1 MQAIQNSNQ
10 LIDMSIAIQRS
21 DSEFLYQQVI
31 NIVREMQISGA
42 LRAGERL
49 PSLRGLSQ
57 KLSVSIPTVRQAY
70 AELEIQGVI
79 EARPKSGYF
88 MSPQALDARQPMR
101 VKLAQKPLKVK
112 RQTLIEEVFEAIHK
126 PGVVPL
132 GVANPASAHSSD
144 KTLAR
149 IMRQVLSRAGTK
161 AVAYGPMDGFM
172 PLKRQLAMRYLDQ
185 GLQVNPDEVLITNGA
200 QEALA
205 IALQCVAKAGDV
217 IAVESPTYFGVLEL
231 IESLGMMALEIP
243 LCPDDG
249 IWLEDLERAIEEHDV
264 KACVFSSSISNPMGS
279 FMSDEKR
286 KMLVEILEGRN
297 IPFIEDDV
305 YGDLH
310 FTEQRGTPASLY
322 SRKGLVLSC
331 SSFSK
336 TAAPGYRIGWLL
348 AGKFTAQAK
357 LLKRALSCSSPLL
370 NQWALSEF
378 IASGEYDRKMSSLRN
393 VLERQ
398 KYHMTALVLESF
410 PKGTRVSDP
419 QGGGVLWIELPT
431 GNDSKTLFYTALE
444 HNISIAPGALF
455 SPSSKFNRCIRI
467 SYGIPWSAEV
477 ERAVRVLGS
486 LCTQK

>member
-1 MQAIQNSNQ
+1 
-10 LIDMSIAIQRS
+10 MSIAIQRS
-21 DSEFLYQQVI
+21 DSDFLYQQVI
-31 NIVREMQISGA
+31 NIVREMHSSGA

-70 AELEIQGVI
+70 AELELQGLI

-88 MSPQALDARQPMR
+88 MSVQATDVGQPKR
-101 VKLAQKPLKVK
+101 VKLAQKPLRVK
-112 RQTLIEEVFEAIHK
+112 RQTLIEEVFEAIHT

-144 KTLAR
+144 KSLAR
-149 IMRQVLSRAGTK
+149 IMRQVLSRAGKK

-172 PLKRQLAMRYLDQ
+172 PLKRQLAIRYLDQ

-205 IALQCVAKAGDV
+205 IALQCVATSGDV

-249 IWLEDLERAIEEHDV
+249 IWLEDLERAIEAHDV
-264 KACVFSSSISNPMGS
+264 KACMFSSSISNPMGS
-279 FMSDEKR
+279 FMDDEKR
-286 KMLVEILEGRN
+286 KMLVETLEDRG

-310 FTEQRGTPASLY
+310 FTEKRGTPASLY

-336 TAAPGYRIGWLL
+336 TAAPGYRVGWLV
-348 AGKFTAQAK
+348 AGKFSAQAK
-357 LLKRALSCSSPLL
+357 LFKRALSCSSPLL
-370 NQWALSEF
+370 CQWALSEF
-378 IASGEYDRKMSSLRN
+378 IASGEYDRKMSALRHA
-393 VLERQ
+393 LESQ
-398 KYHMTALVLESF
+398 KYRMITLVQESF
-410 PKGTRVSDP
+410 PEGTRVSDP
-419 QGGGVLWIELPT
+419 KGGGVLWIELPR
-431 GNDSKTLFYTALE
+431 GNDSVTLFYKALK

-455 SPSSKFNRCIRI
+455 SPSKKFNQCIRI
-467 SYGIPWSAEV
+467 SYGIPWTE
-477 ERAVRVLGS
+477 EIENAVKVLGS
-486 LCTQK
+486 LCLLK

>member
-1 MQAIQNSNQ
+1 MA
-10 LIDMSIAIQRS
+10 IAIQRNN
-21 DSEFLYQQVI
+21 SEFLYQQVI
-31 NIVREMQISGA
+31 NIVREMQNSGS

-57 KLSVSIPTVRQAY
+57 KLNVSIPTIRQAY
-70 AELEIQGVI
+70 AELEQQGVI

-88 MSPQALDARQPMR
+88 MSPPVLDAAQPMR

-126 PGVVPL
+126 PDVIPL
-132 GVANPASAHSSD
+132 GVANPAAAHSSD

-200 QEALA
+200 QEAIA
-205 IALQCVAKAGDV
+205 IALQCVARSGDV
-217 IAVESPTYFGVLEL
+217 VAVESPAYFGVLEL
-231 IESLGMMALEIP
+231 IESFGMMALEIP

-249 IWLEDLERAIEEHDV
+249 IWLADLERAIEGHDV

-286 KMLVEILEGRN
+286 KNLVEILEKKD

-310 FTEQRGTPASLY
+310 FTEKRGTPASLY

-336 TAAPGYRIGWLL
+336 TAAPGYRVGWLL
-348 AGKFTAQAK
+348 AGKFSAKAK
-357 LLKRALSCSSPLL
+357 LFKRALSCSSPLL

-378 IASGEYDRKMSSLRN
+378 IASGEYDRKMSILRS

-398 KYHMTALVLESF
+398 KYRITALVQEFF
-410 PKGTRVSDP
+410 PKETRISDP
-419 QGGGVLWIELPT
+419 KGGGVLWIELPPS
-431 GNDSKTLFYTALE
+431 NDSVTLFYTALE

-455 SPSSKFNRCIRI
+455 SPSNKFNRCIRI
-467 SYGIPWSAEV
+467 SYGIPWTSEV
-477 ERAVRVLGS
+477 EMAIKVLGS
-486 LCTQK
+486 LCCAK